1 MIFTEKIEK
10 RINLTAIIK
19 IYNINWTRIKLN
31 QTEKFNYLE
40 GKNLSL
46 LLIITTKLYLLPFCD
61 NTCDWNKQKSDIYIL
76 TKIWQYVVSL
86 IYCIDKNKNTNFTGL
101 NIVVYG

>member
-1 MIFTEKIEK
+1 MKFTEKIEK

-31 QTEKFNYLE
+31 QTEKLNYLE

-46 LLIITTKLYLLPFCD
+46 LLIITTKLYCYHSVIINVIEINRNHTLIVL
-61 NTCDWNKQKSDIYIL
+61 QK
-76 TKIWQYVVSL
+76 
-86 IYCIDKNKNTNFTGL
+86 
-101 NIVVYG
+101 YGSM